1 MANQFPFASGWT
13 HWMPFRSG
21 KHVPRS
27 GDILDTWR
35 VRNGTTVTLRTTHE
49 DDSELIQE
57 LVRGLSLRSRYHRFF
72 YAMHELPAEILFRFT
87 HNDPRSTLS
96 MIVVLRRSG
105 REEAIAMAQYA
116 TGIHP
121 ECAEFA
127 IVVADEWQRA
137 GLGKRLLET
146 LACVARSA
154 GVERLEGDILTENEP
169 MQRMALKSG
178 FELEM
183 HPEDPHLYRAVK
195 MLRARPDR
203 ECMVSNAMN
212 KTAITSLHV

>member
-1 MANQFPFASGWT
+1 MANLLPFASGWT
-13 HWMPFRSG
+13 HWMSFRPG
-21 KHVPRS
+21 KPAPRS
-27 GDILDTWR
+27 GEILDTWR
-35 VRNGTTVTLRTTHE
+35 VRNGTAVTLRATHE
-49 DDSELIQE
+49 EDGELIQQ

-87 HNDPRSTLS
+87 HNDPRHALN
-96 MIVVLRRSG
+96 MIVIHRRNG

-127 IVVADEWQRA
+127 VVVADEWQRA
-137 GLGKRLLET
+137 GVGRKLLEALT
-146 LACVARSA
+146 CIARSA

-169 MQRMALKSG
+169 MQRMAQKSG

-183 HPEDPHLYRAVK
+183 HPEDPYLYRAVK
-195 MLRARPDR
+195 MLRAISQPRCAVPND
-203 ECMVSNAMN
+203 MVRS
-212 KTAITSLHV
+212 AITNQIL

>member
-1 MANQFPFASGWT
+1 MAHWLPVAFDWT
-13 HWMPFRSG
+13 HWTPFRPG
-21 KHVPRS
+21 KHVPGS
-27 GDILDTWR
+27 GSILDTWR

-87 HNDPRSTLS
+87 HNDPRRTLS
-96 MIVVLRRSG
+96 MIVVLRRNG
-105 REEAIAMAQYA
+105 HEAAIAMAQYA

-127 IVVADEWQRA
+127 IVVTDEWQRA
-137 GLGKRLLET
+137 GLGKRLLGT
-146 LACVARSA
+146 LVCVARSA

-195 MLRARPDR
+195 MLQARPDR
-203 ECMVSNAMN
+203 KCAVRNA
-212 KTAITSLHV
+212 KSKGAIASFHA